1 MITHDTIQKMD
12 KELKSNLE
20 QLMLAKHETRN
31 ERIVALFHSY
41 TRKLIESLAEEI
53 IGKNIRHVTAT
64 MGDKDH
70 TGDVDTDEVINALQ
84 DDIDAVNDYKEE
96 QRLKVKEI
104 LSNLK

>member
-1 MITHDTIQKMD
+1 MITHEIIQQMER
-12 KELKSNLE
+12 ELKSNLE

-53 IGKNIRHVTAT
+53 LDIQLPRLPEDITDRRYSMGVVQGFNAT
-64 MGDKDH
+64 QEK
-70 TGDVDTDEVINALQ
+70 A
-84 DDIDAVNDYKEE
+84 
-96 QRLKVKEI
+96 RLKVKEI